1 MPYNSQWL
9 GQCTRQYIW
18 CGRNRRNKGV
28 IQWKALLLAN
38 FDFNGTQVE
47 MAIHLGILPT
57 GYEISAAKNGIVRE
71 CNTIF
76 SIECGSTED
85 FRMRIL
91 LLGVLNA

>member
-1 MPYNSQWL
+1 
-9 GQCTRQYIW
+9 
-18 CGRNRRNKGV
+18 
-28 IQWKALLLAN
+28 
-38 FDFNGTQVE
+38 